1 MRKILKKEGR
11 VKPIKVAFECD
22 PTLYEKFRRIY
33 SGHGDVSR
41 FLRKVIHRVV
51 KHVETEGQIGLGKAV
66 ADITTDTVNEDIDR
80 GRI

>member
-1 MRKILKKEGR
+1 M
-11 VKPIKVAFECD
+11 KPIKVAFECD

-41 FLRKVIHRVV
+41 FLRKVIQRVV
-51 KHVETEGQIGLGKAV
+51 QHVLVEGQTGLGKAEAEIV
-66 ADITTDTVNEDIDR
+66 TKIVNEDKDR

>member
-1 MRKILKKEGR
+1 M
-11 VKPIKVAFECD
+11 KPIKVAFECD

-51 KHVETEGQIGLGKAV
+51 KHVEIEGKTHLGQTV
-66 ADITTDTVNEDIDR
+66 MDITNDIVDEDKDR
-80 GRI
+80 GMI

>member
-1 MRKILKKEGR
+1 M
-11 VKPIKVAFECD
+11 KPIKVAFECD

-41 FLRKVIHRVV
+41 FLRKVIQRVV
-51 KHVETEGQIGLGKAV
+51 KHVEAEGQTGLGKATT
-66 ADITTDTVNEDIDR
+66 DITEDIVNEDLDR

>member
-1 MRKILKKEGR
+1 M
-11 VKPIKVAFECD
+11 KPIKVAFECD

-41 FLRKVIHRVV
+41 FLRKVIQRVV
-51 KHVETEGQIGLGKAV
+51 QRVEAEGQTGLGKAV
-66 ADITTDTVNEDIDR
+66 ADITTDIVNEDKDR